1 MDFQVNLLAA
11 LIATVAQ
18 FAVGAVW
25 YTFIFGKLWGEIH
38 GFHKL
43 PKETQDKMKKEI
55 TPYYAVQFV
64 VTLLASVV
72 LAILITNLPQS
83 NPYVVAFLVWLGFTV
98 PAQASAIIFGNDDKK
113 WLVKKLA
120 VQAGAALV
128 CLEVAALVLSLFSR

>member
-1 MDFQVNLLAA
+1 MIFEVNLLAV

-18 FAVGAVW
+18 FAVGAIW
-25 YTFIFGKLWGEIH
+25 YTLLFGKLWGEIH

-72 LAILITNLPQS
+72 LAILIASLPQAS
-83 NPYVVAFLVWLGFTV
+83 PYVIAFLVWFGFTV
-98 PAQASAIIFGNDDKK
+98 PAQTSSIIFGNDDKK
-113 WLVKKLA
+113 WLVKKLS
-120 VQAGAALV
+120 VQAGGSLAAL
-128 CLEVAALVLSLFSR
+128 EIAALVLSMFR